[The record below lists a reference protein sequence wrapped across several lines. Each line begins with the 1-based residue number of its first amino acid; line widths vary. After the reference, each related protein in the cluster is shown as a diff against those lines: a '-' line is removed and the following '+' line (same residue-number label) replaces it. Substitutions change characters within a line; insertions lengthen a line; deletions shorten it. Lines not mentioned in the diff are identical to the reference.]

1 MIVKQPNVVPE
12 QRSVVVV
19 GGGGHGVDGAQR
31 CVEVDVENEGDGTQR
46 RV

>member
-1 MIVKQPNVVPE
+1 MIVRQPDLVPE

-19 GGGGHGVDGAQR
+19 GGGGHVVDGAQR
-31 CVEVDVENEGDGTQR
+31 FVDEVVENEGDGTQR